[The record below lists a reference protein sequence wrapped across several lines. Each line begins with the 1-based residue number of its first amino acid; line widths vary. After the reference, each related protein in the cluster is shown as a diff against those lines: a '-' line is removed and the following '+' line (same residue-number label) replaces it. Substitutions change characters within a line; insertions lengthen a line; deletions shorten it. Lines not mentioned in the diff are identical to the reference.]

1 VSMSHLEFHFPSCYR
16 TQPILSL
23 SDSMMSVAADHSPDQ
38 DRSYYS
44 WPCLAFTM
52 QPGLFVVDDGD
63 CGECGGGGHAPCERA
78 AATGY
83 CLAAEMIVLADGG
96 SCGVTV
102 KKKSCSL
109 LFKDGE
115 RRCYLKSSHLN
126 LSFNHGLEL

>member
-23 SDSMMSVAADHSPDQ
+23 SDSTMSAAADHSPDP

-44 WPCLAFTM
+44 WPCSASMM
-52 QPGLFVVDDGD
+52 QPGLFEVDDGD
-63 CGECGGGGHAPCERA
+63 CGGCGGGGHAPCGRVVV
-78 AATGY
+78 TGY
-83 CLAAEMIVLADGG
+83 CLAAGMIVSADGG

-102 KKKSCSL
+102 KKKSYSL
-109 LFKDGE
+109 LFKDEE

-126 LSFNHGLEL
+126 LSFNHGQGL

>member
-1 VSMSHLEFHFPSCYR
+1 
-16 TQPILSL
+16 
-23 SDSMMSVAADHSPDQ
+23 MMSAAADHSPDP

-44 WPCLAFTM
+44 WPCSAFTM
-52 QPGLFVVDDGD
+52 QPGLFEVDDGD
-63 CGECGGGGHAPCERA
+63 CGGCGGGCGGHAPCGRA

-83 CLAAEMIVLADGG
+83 CLAAEMIVLVGDG

-109 LFKDGE
+109 LFKDEE